1 MLESDIGINLSGYM
15 HIIFEK
21 GTAIPAEV
29 EVMIKPASSEVE
41 LAIYQGPR
49 AYIEENHF
57 IGSTQLLNSNGK
69 FIIKF
74 VLNELLQVYIEKL
87 VCEFPYKKENL
98 GESSSEDLVNRDNEI
113 ARQLY
118 IDYIRE
124 TLSTLE
130 EVRDKIE
137 DSVIERVKWASGV
150 SDVKDVTKR
159 EFELAQLEIEHWL
172 NPILE
177 KLTPSVIPC

>member
-1 MLESDIGINLSGYM
+1 M
-15 HIIFEK
+15 
-21 GTAIPAEV
+21 
-29 EVMIKPASSEVE
+29 
-41 LAIYQGPR
+41 
-49 AYIEENHF
+49 
-57 IGSTQLLNSNGK
+57 
-69 FIIKF
+69 
-74 VLNELLQVYIEKL
+74 
-87 VCEFPYKKENL
+87 